1 MPLDLGLNTKLSR
14 GNLHATS
21 NLLNIAQSFSKAAST
36 YQEHAH
42 MQNAMGRILL
52 AQLNEHASPLRFP
65 EIVNFPQI
73 NRVLEIGC
81 GPGNF
86 TQELLQAVKV
96 RHLWLNDLSGTM
108 LQQAVS
114 NLAAQYKVLEGHLPF
129 RTEQKDKSAPLS
141 YGLEVEQK
149 DKLALSSCMQRAEQK
164 DKQDIHPSFVQ
175 SPENNNAWSLYNK
188 KQQFCIHSADDMD
201 VVNQNSCYAAHRVDV
216 TLLEGDIL
224 QLLQH
229 SQFAQAA
236 RFAKMDLVISNAVL
250 QWLPLKQVLNLCA
263 SISKT
268 VVFSSFSAGTFS
280 EFSSLGVTGLNYLN
294 LDQIEHILRQS
305 VSDFVL
311 VSQNHRQYFGTIGHL
326 MHHLKSTGVN
336 ALGQS
341 PLSAGQLRQL
351 MRQYEQLYHDKR
363 GVYLTW
369 CPYYVVARF

>member
-52 AQLNEHASPLRFP
+52 AQLNEYASSLRFP

-86 TQELLQAVKV
+86 TQELLQEVKV
-96 RHLWLNDLSGTM
+96 RHLWLNDLSGAM

-114 NLAAQYKVLEGHLPF
+114 NLAAQYKVLEVHSPF
-129 RTEQKDKSAPLS
+129 RT
-141 YGLEVEQK
+141 
-149 DKLALSSCMQRAEQK
+149 EQK
-164 DKQDIHPSFVQ
+164 DKQDIHPSFVL

-188 KQQFCIHSADDMD
+188 KHQFCIHSADDMD

-224 QLLQH
+224 QLLQR
-229 SQFAQAA
+229 SQFAQAVQ
-236 RFAKMDLVISNAVL
+236 FAKVDLVISNAVL

-280 EFSSLGVTGLNYLN
+280 EFSSLGVTGLNYLD
-294 LDQIEHILRQS
+294 LDQIEFILQQS

-311 VSQNHRQYFGTIGHL
+311 VSQNHRQYFGSIGHL

-341 PLSAGQLRQL
+341 PLSVGQLRQL

>member
-1 MPLDLGLNTKLSR
+1 MPYDAGLNSKLSR
-14 GNLHATS
+14 GNLHDTS
-21 NLLNIAQSFSKAAST
+21 NLLNIAQSFSKAASS
-36 YQEHAH
+36 YQDHAH

-52 AQLNEHASPLRFP
+52 ALLNENANSLRFP

-86 TQELLQAVKV
+86 TQELLQSIKV
-96 RHLWLNDLSGTM
+96 RHLWLNDLSGAM

-114 NLAAQYKVLEGHLPF
+114 NLASFYKILENSSPFIIEHKDETAIKLSLGHDF
-129 RTEQKDKSAPLS
+129 K
-141 YGLEVEQK
+141 
-149 DKLALSSCMQRAEQK
+149 QK
-164 DKQDIHPSFVQ
+164 DKQAINTSLVQ
-175 SPENNNAWSLYNK
+175 SPENNLTLSLYNK
-188 KQQFCIHSADDMD
+188 KQHFCIHSSDNMD
-201 VVNQNSCYAAHRVDV
+201 VANKNNCYAAHNVDV
-216 TLLEGDIL
+216 TILEGDIL
-224 QLLQH
+224 QLLENSHFSQTA
-229 SQFAQAA
+229 QFA
-236 RFAKMDLVISNAVL
+236 KIDLVISNAVL
-250 QWLPLKQVLNLCA
+250 QWLPLKQVLKLCS

-280 EFSSLGVTGLNYLN
+280 EFSSLGVTGLNYLD
-294 LDQIEHILRQS
+294 LEQIKHILQQS

-311 VSQNHRQYFGTIGHL
+311 VSKNHRQYFGSVGHL

-351 MRQYEQLYHDKR
+351 MRKYDQLYHDKR